1 MTWSASLQNIRTHFQ
16 PEANIF
22 NMQEH
27 DAQDAH
33 DAQICTEC
41 KNAKTSKY
49 ARVVLV
55 VSRVRVCTSQPANGW
70 QADRQTVSNPKLEGS
85 RGHHQRKSP

>member
-1 MTWSASLQNIRTHFQ
+1 MTWSASLRNIRTLFQ

-49 ARVVLV
+49 ARIGVVT
-55 VSRVRVCTSQPANGW
+55 C
-70 QADRQTVSNPKLEGS
+70 
-85 RGHHQRKSP
+85 